1 MPRMGFFEKKRIYL
15 DYASATPP
23 STTSLEVMRKA
34 EGLVGNP
41 GALHREGVEAK
52 NALEDARALV
62 ARELSAKPREIVFT
76 SGLTESINLALLG
89 LARQISRSHLGHS
102 GLGDALANTHW
113 VVSAIEHVA
122 VLEAFSEIERQ
133 GGIVTYL
140 SPDSRGIF
148 SPEKVV
154 KALRPETVLISIGWT
169 NNEIGVVQPLRNI
182 SRAIKELYPKILFHS
197 DAGQAPLYL
206 SPQVHTLG
214 IDLLSLGSNK
224 LYGPHGSG
232 ALYVSSAAL
241 LAPIT
246 LGGSQERNLR
256 AGTENVA
263 LAAGFASAFQESA
276 SVRESEARRL
286 KVLRDDF
293 ARELLEALPDAAIN
307 GALEQALPHILNVSI
322 PGIQSEYV
330 TLSLDSKGIAISTK
344 SACKEG
350 EERRSH
356 VIDALYSGESS
367 DAWRAA
373 HTLRFSLGRDSSA
386 EDLSLVVRT
395 LVEIVQRTRK
405 AIPIA

>member
-23 STTSLEVMRKA
+23 STISLEVMREA
-34 EGLVGNP
+34 EGFVGNP

-89 LARQISRSHLGHS
+89 FARSLHFSNSFTDSHFI
-102 GLGDALANTHW
+102 
-113 VVSAIEHVA
+113 VSAIEHVA

-133 GGIVTYL
+133 GGVVTHIK
-140 SPDSRGIF
+140 PNSRGIF
-148 SPEKVV
+148 TPEKVLM
-154 KALRPETVLISIGWT
+154 ALRPETKLVSIGWT

-182 SRAIKELYPKILFHS
+182 SRALKEVNPKILIHS

-206 SPQVHTLG
+206 SPQVHSLG
-214 IDLLSLGSNK
+214 VDLLSLGSNK
-224 LYGPHGSG
+224 LYGPHGIG
-232 ALYVSSAAL
+232 ALYVGTNAL

-246 LGGSQERNLR
+246 VGGSQERNLR

-263 LAAGFASAFQESA
+263 LAAGFASALKESA
-276 SVRESEARRL
+276 ALRESEALRL
-286 KVLRDDF
+286 TVLRDDF
-293 ARELLEALPDAAIN
+293 ARELREALPDVVIN
-307 GALEQALPHILNVSI
+307 GALEYALPHMLNVSI
-322 PGIQSEYV
+322 PDIQSEYV
-330 TLSLDSKGIAISTK
+330 TLSLDTEGIAISTK

-356 VIDALYSGESS
+356 VIDALYSDDSS
-367 DAWRAA
+367 NAWRAA
-373 HTLRFSLGRDSSA
+373 HTLRFSLGRETTA
-386 EDLSLVVRT
+386 EDLTNVVRT
-395 LVEIVQRTRK
+395 LVEIVHRTRK
-405 AIPIA
+405 SIPIA